1 MQDHQLCGLDAGLYV
16 SHDALQNDSMLARQ
30 VPLVDALGA
39 QEIFCVPSQVR
50 MDE

>member
-1 MQDHQLCGLDAGLYV
+1 MGDHQLCRLDVGLNV
-16 SHDALQNDSMLARQ
+16 SHYALQNDGLLAGQ
-30 VPLVDALGA
+30 VSLVNALGA